1 MQIEVTKTRK
11 LHQIKIKETD
21 MTQLSILGVELLKYH
36 GAHGRLGESRHLW
49 DAYWRHLWSCS
60 KCQKIQKNISYEGLV
75 FHRATQEKSE
85 TIAQCI
91 IKLRKLSIHCEY
103 EQIMDQV
110 IARSRSLKLCKNS
123 YQNST
128 LTLKDYDNPIKPRK
142 VPPISQKKFNHPSTR
157 Q

>member
-1 MQIEVTKTRK
+1 MQTEVTKTRK
-11 LHQIKIKETD
+11 LHQIKIKKTN
-21 MTQLSILGVELLKYH
+21 MTQLSILGMELFKYH
-36 GAHGRLGESRHLW
+36 GAHGRLEESRHLW

-75 FHRATQEKSE
+75 FHRPTQEQSE
-85 TIAQCI
+85 TIVQCI

-110 IARSRSLKLCKNS
+110 IARSRSLELCENS

-128 LTLKDYDNPIKPRK
+128 LTLKDYDNPVKPRK